1 MALIRAC
8 KSEGCERSFSSTRRN
23 KVYCPT
29 CTALAMCPR
38 QCQHAPCSRL
48 YTVKSAAYLDSKYC
62 SIPCSLA
69 ANRQIAC
76 DAAAKARV
84 GRGRVEVECAL
95 VASGQ
100 CLHPDELISVVRSQ
114 SEMRKYHI
122 PDCNEIGYETGD
134 RREKKSALRFCEK
147 CDKPIGYHFPSSFTK
162 YCRDCGLG
170 TCKGQTLPRGRGA
183 WHTCAWRGCANQIYA
198 APWRAKLSKAGLF
211 YCKDHD
217 GRRARHTAT
226 RVRCTKCPNVREY
239 YTGRVPTSV
248 DPATRTWIC
257 PACRSY
263 KTVGRAFECAQC
275 DRSFTRRVKT
285 STPVPDPDAR
295 PLCLDCR
302 RADAEKKRA
311 QAPPC
316 DYCKKVIQRRGR
328 HKKYCDWTC
337 YRAAKKGRTGLR
349 YRPSKAQQRI
359 VAAQQGGA
367 RGVRPLA
374 RASHTSPVTVQN
386 LIKLGKIA
394 S

>member
-84 GRGRVEVECAL
+84 GRGRVEVDCAL

-134 RREKKSALRFCEK
+134 RREKKSTLRFCEK
-147 CDKPIGYHFPSSFTK
+147 CDEPIGYHFPSSFTK

-170 TCKGQTLPRGRGA
+170 TCKGQPLPRGRGA
-183 WHTCAWRGCANQIYA
+183 WHTCAWTGCANQIYV
-198 APWRAKLSKAGLF
+198 APWRAKLSKAGPF

-217 GRRARHTAT
+217 GRRARRTAT
-226 RVRCTKCPNVREY
+226 RVRCTECKSVRRY
-239 YTGRVPTSV
+239 HKGKVPTSI
-248 DPATRTWIC
+248 DPATLTWVC
-257 PACRSY
+257 LACRPY
-263 KTVGRAFECAQC
+263 KTTARPFVCAQC
-275 DRSFTRRVKT
+275 DRPFTRRVKT
-285 STPVPDPDAR
+285 STPVVDSDVHFCTLACR
-295 PLCLDCR
+295 KVYAEER
-302 RADAEKKRA
+302 RAE
-311 QAPPC
+311 APPC
-316 DYCKKVIQRRGR
+316 HHCNKVIQRRGR

-337 YRAAKKGRTGLR
+337 YRAAKIGRPVLR
-349 YRPSKAQQRI
+349 SRPSKAEQRII
-359 VAAQQGGA
+359 VAAQGGV

-374 RASHTSPVTVQN
+374 RASRTSSATVQKF
-386 LIKLGKIA
+386 IKLGKIA